1 MTKGNDTLAAL
12 IAAVEAGGHSVFAPS
27 AAHRWF
33 VCAASLRA
41 TLMAQAALI
50 DEDGSPVSG
59 SSIYSVEGTAAH
71 DVAQDWLTVGF
82 RPDER
87 VGETFERDGIA
98 VEITEEMLD
107 FIEEYVRR
115 VEEVAAT
122 CNIIRIEERV
132 DLSRLFPIPR
142 QGGTAD
148 VILFD
153 ELTGTLYLF
162 DLKYGRGVRV
172 FADHNYQLMLYAL
185 GAIWLLL
192 QEDPCRK
199 IERVVLNIIQ
209 PRLEHYDTWEVD
221 PLELFAFAWDV
232 KQRAALAWGEDAP
245 FTPDP
250 KACRFCPIRSSC
262 RALAEQIE
270 READLVFGDD
280 PPDEPDENDGRS
292 LREMTL
298 AEKAQT
304 LRWRPTVE
312 SWFNALYADL
322 LAAAEAGDTV
332 EGWKIAEGRR
342 SFQWRN
348 PASIVDAL
356 DMLGLPENEIFEP
369 PSVRSPAQIK
379 KVLKK
384 FGLKGP
390 KTIAGLVEVTSGK
403 RTLVPV
409 IDPRHGLAGLSDVFR
424 EEDGDDDLL

>member
-1 MTKGNDTLAAL
+1 MTTKTDTLAAL

-33 VCAASLRA
+33 ICAASLRA
-41 TLMAQAALI
+41 TLMAQAAII

-59 SSIYSVEGTAAH
+59 SSIYSVEGSAAH
-71 DVAQDWLTVGF
+71 DLAEDWLTRGY
-82 RPDER
+82 RPNDR
-87 VGETFERDGIA
+87 LGETYERDGFA
-98 VEITEEMLD
+98 ITIDEEMFD
-107 FIEEYVRR
+107 HIAEYVRR
-115 VEEVAAT
+115 VEEVSAA
-122 CNIIRIEERV
+122 CHRYLVEERV

-209 PRLEHYDTWEVD
+209 PRLDHYDTWEVD
-221 PLELFAFAWDV
+221 PLELYAFAWDV
-232 KQRAALAWGEDAP
+232 KRRAALAWSENAP
-245 FTPDP
+245 YTPDP

-270 READLVFGDD
+270 READLVFADD
-280 PPDEPDENDGRS
+280 PPDEPGENDGRS
-292 LREMTL
+292 LRAMTL
-298 AEKAQT
+298 EEKAQT

-322 LAAAEAGDTV
+322 LTAAEAGDVV
-332 EGWKIAEGRR
+332 EGWKISEGRR
-342 SFQWRN
+342 SFAWKN
-348 PASIVDAL
+348 PASIADAL

-369 PSVRSPAQIK
+369 RSVRSPAQIK

-390 KTIAGLVEVTSGK
+390 KTITGLMEVTSGK

-409 IDPRHGLAGLSDVFR
+409 IDPRQGLAGLADVFH